1 MKVGVVRGTMIVVAL
16 AAMLGCT
23 RKTADDA
30 YFPLATGRS
39 WTYALTA
46 EDSSEAPMTLRAAI
60 EGQVDVAGV
69 KVTRERIEIDGR
81 KHFLFIGVDEH
92 GVYRHATQS
101 DQEPTPSLATERDYF
116 LVMPLEVGKSWKGVA
131 GPSFLEVGD
140 ADVPIESVVEST
152 TETVRTPAGEFK
164 DCVLVRV
171 TGSVEIRNEFLE
183 DDDDTA
189 GKDQDGDDDEDWD
202 PVGGTF
208 TLDEQTW
215 YAKDVGV
222 VKSIVTE
229 TFKGKSDNDERARVT
244 TELQAF
250 TR

>member
-1 MKVGVVRGTMIVVAL
+1 MVAVTL
-16 AAMLGCT
+16 AALLACT
-23 RKTADDA
+23 RKAADDA

-39 WTYALTA
+39 WTYTLTA
-46 EDSSEAPMTLRAAI
+46 EDSGETPITLQATI
-60 EGQVDVAGV
+60 EGPVEVGGV
-69 KVTRERIEIDGR
+69 KVTRERIEVQGR

-92 GVYRHATQS
+92 GIYRHATQS
-101 DQEPTPSLATERDYF
+101 DQDPTPSLAGERDYF
-116 LVMPLEVGKSWKGVA
+116 LVMPLELGKSWKGVA

-140 ADVPIESVVEST
+140 TDVPIESTVEST
-152 TETVRTPAGEFK
+152 TETIRTPAGEFK
-164 DCVLVRV
+164 DCVRVHV

-183 DDDDTA
+183 DDDDPA
-189 GKDQDGDDDEDWD
+189 EKGHDADNDEDWD

-229 TFKGKSDNDERARVT
+229 TFKGKSDNDDRARVT